1 MRVVSRFDF
10 LAGETSVNLS
20 RAPNDT
26 VMASMPNADAVDAYL
41 CYHALEAVVDEA
53 VNDAVLKQ
61 VTVRCTRVSD
71 VTASITRGAVG
82 RCTCMRMSMCMCVC
96 AGPVRSHRDAAHE
109 AQREVAAGGQR
120 LRSCPEPQA
129 LDHAA

>member
-61 VTVRCTRVSD
+61 VTVRRTRCHSVNNSW
-71 VTASITRGAVG
+71 
-82 RCTCMRMSMCMCVC
+82 
-96 AGPVRSHRDAAHE
+96 RSWPLHVHAHE
-109 AQREVAAGGQR
+109 HVHVCVRR
-120 LRSCPEPQA
+120 TRTPTSRCCS
-129 LDHAA
+129 